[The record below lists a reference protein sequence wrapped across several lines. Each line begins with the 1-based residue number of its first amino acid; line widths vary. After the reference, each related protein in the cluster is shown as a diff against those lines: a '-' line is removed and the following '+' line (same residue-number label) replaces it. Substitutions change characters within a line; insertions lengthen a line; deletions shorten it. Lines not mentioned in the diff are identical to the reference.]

1 MDQENSIVISSKAGR
16 LGNPEEAG
24 TKLIMFNLEG
34 DRIVGVHEEVST
46 GKDTNWLLKWFSLK
60 GISQLYASTISPL
73 LHQALTSLGIIVKL
87 KDEISVDDEFYNRF
101 IFD

>member
-1 MDQENSIVISSKAGR
+1 MDQESNIVISSREGR

-34 DRIVGVHEEVST
+34 DQIVGVHEEVST
-46 GKDTNWLLKWFSLK
+46 GKDSNWLLKWFSLR
-60 GISQLYASTISPL
+60 GINQLYVSTISPL
-73 LHQALTSLGIIVKL
+73 LQQALTGLGIVVKQ
-87 KDEISVDDEFYNRF
+87 KEEVADDEFYNRC